1 MSANLGNQGTTPVP
15 PNKALLQLV
24 SGSAP
29 RRLTLPL
36 LLHFLYVFLPNL
48 LFVLPARLVWHHLI
62 NRWRSGV
69 VKIGRP
75 AYSDFVVKLTQYVLA
90 RCTAAEARILF
101 NRTFAYDITFKGP
114 QFAGHRDWVSPVDV
128 KGVQGRWIA
137 PPGTKRKDDEV
148 VLYFIHGG
156 GFVLDTAGNA
166 QGYFLQLAKELNKRR
181 KVQFS
186 VFSIDYELAPEFK
199 YPSQLIEVQAGYH
212 YLVNTLG
219 IDPDKICVAGD
230 SAGGNLCLTF
240 LMHLARPNPK
250 IKVPEALG
258 PVPKRPGS
266 AFMISPMVN
275 LASVHPSRRSG
286 NEFDYIEDGGAY
298 RVGLD
303 YIGQPPP
310 RDTVPSF
317 NPIYFFKMP
326 HPRPP
331 PSVLASKKPWTGTEG
346 EGIDLLWSPYVN
358 PSVNE
363 DLSWWK
369 EALPGN
375 GRTLVS
381 WGGKEVFA
389 DDIEHFLQETEKAGV
404 APQRLVKP
412 LGAHDWVLYDSFIP
426 GIWNTF
432 TKGPDR
438 DWNYNVQAVASFL
451 QEIDVQR
458 HKARFSSSPKPGQND
473 LAPQQDGP
481 NEPEKDEVAREKKL
495 ASKVEPKQDK
505 GNATPKQKS
514 IGQGKK
520 A

>member
-1 MSANLGNQGTTPVP
+1 MSANLNNQGTTPVP

-62 NRWRSGV
+62 NRWRSNV
-69 VKIGRP
+69 AKIGRP
-75 AYSDFVVKLTQYVLA
+75 VYSDFVVKLSQFILS

-101 NRTFAYDITFKGP
+101 NRTVAYDITFKGP
-114 QFAGHRDWVSPVDV
+114 QFAGYRDWVTPVDV

-166 QGYFLQLAKELNKRR
+166 QVYFLQLAKELNKRR
-181 KVQFS
+181 K
-186 VFSIDYELAPEFK
+186 LAPEFK

-219 IDPDKICVAGD
+219 IEPEKICVAGD

-250 IKVPEALG
+250 IIVPEALG

-266 AFMISPMVN
+266 AFLISPMVN
-275 LASVHPSRRSG
+275 LASAHPSRRSG

-303 YIGQPPP
+303 YIGQPPL
-310 RDTVPSF
+310 RENVPSF

-326 HPRPP
+326 HPAPP
-331 PSVLASKKPWTGTEG
+331 PSILAAKKPWNGTEG
-346 EGIDLLWSPYVN
+346 EGLDLLWSPYVN
-358 PSVNE
+358 PSANE

-389 DDIEHFLQETEKAGV
+389 DDIEHFIAESEKAGV
-404 APQRLVKP
+404 SPQRLVKP

-426 GIWNTF
+426 GVWDTY

-438 DWNYNVQAVASFL
+438 EKSYNVQAVASFL
-451 QEIDVQR
+451 QEIDIER
-458 HKARFSSSPKPGQND
+458 HKARFTSVPKTGSND
-473 LAPQQDGP
+473 LAPQREGKR
-481 NEPEKDEVAREKKL
+481 EPEQAEVEREKKL
-495 ASKVEPKQDK
+495 AAKVEPKQDK
-505 GNATPKQKS
+505 SSATPKQKPV
-514 IGQGKK
+514 GQGKK